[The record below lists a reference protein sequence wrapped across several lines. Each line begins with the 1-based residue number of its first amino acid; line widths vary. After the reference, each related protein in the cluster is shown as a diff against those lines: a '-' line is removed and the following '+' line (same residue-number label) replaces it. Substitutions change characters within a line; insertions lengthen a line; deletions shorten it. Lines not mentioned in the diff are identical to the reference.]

1 MKEEAEMRPH
11 MRKVTFTIMG
21 AGSAYGVPTAGNG
34 WGACDPRNP
43 ANHRLSPSILIQSGE
58 EAIIIDM
65 GPDFREQ
72 TNRHN
77 VRQITGVLF
86 THCHADHIVGI
97 YELPRFTQWQTGD
110 INCFGAKETLDGIAK
125 MFYYLFDPKLK
136 VKYYGPGRINWH
148 EIDYGK
154 EFQVGSLPI
163 LPIHQDHGF
172 MASTGFRVGDI
183 AYSTDLKNL
192 SAESKQLLTG
202 LDVWLLDCNDLVP
215 SAVHN
220 HLEQALVWAEEL
232 KPGLTVLTH
241 LSETIDFETVSK
253 TLPAKVIL
261 AKDGMQ
267 YDTFV
272 SAPNNYPS
280 SYQKLSPK

>member
-1 MKEEAEMRPH
+1 MLPH
-11 MRKVTFTIMG
+11 KRKVTFTIMG

-34 WGACDPRNP
+34 WGACDPSNP
-43 ANHRLSPSILIQSGE
+43 ANHRLSPSILIQSGD

-65 GPDFREQ
+65 GPDFR
-72 TNRHN
+72 
-77 VRQITGVLF
+77 
-86 THCHADHIVGI
+86 
-97 YELPRFTQWQTGD
+97 
-110 INCFGAKETLDGIAK
+110 
-125 MFYYLFDPKLK
+125 DPKLK

-172 MASTGFRVGDI
+172 MGSTGFRVGDI
-183 AYSTDLKNL
+183 AYSTDLKGL
-192 SAESKQLLTG
+192 SEESKKLLTS

-220 HLEQALVWAEEL
+220 DLKQALAWAEEL

-241 LSETIDFETVSK
+241 LSETIDYETVSK
-253 TLPAKVIL
+253 TLPANVIL
-261 AKDGMQ
+261 ATDGMQ

-272 SAPNNYPS
+272 DAPSNQFS
-280 SYQKLSPK
+280 SRPALIPK